1 MKKILIFVVLPVI
14 VLVLGYLI
22 YKSVQEP
29 VVFERQ
35 RKARES
41 VCIERLKDIRTLQ
54 VAYKSKY
61 NKFTGDMDSL
71 IDFYNNGQIT
81 IIKQVGSMDDSAAVA
96 EKRVYRDSILI
107 PVRDTLLKRNGFVAD
122 SIAYIPFSG
131 GQKMHMNAIIAKVSG
146 VDVPLF
152 EASAP
157 FDLLLLGLERQLIV
171 NLNADRNLVGR
182 YAGLRVGS
190 IESPNNNAGNW
201 E

>member
-54 VAYKSKY
+54 VAYKSRY

-107 PVRDTLLKRNGFVAD
+107 PVRDTLLKRNGFIVD

>member
-14 VLVLGYLI
+14 VLILGYLI

-54 VAYKSKY
+54 VAYKSRY

-81 IIKQVGSMDDSAAVA
+81 IIKQVGSMDDSVAVA

-107 PVRDTLLKRNGFVAD
+107 PVRDTLLKRNGFVVD

>member
-22 YKSVQEP
+22 YKSIQEP

-54 VAYKSKY
+54 VAYKSRY

-81 IIKQVGSMDDSAAVA
+81 IIKQVGSMDDSVAVA

-107 PVRDTLLKRNGFVAD
+107 PVRDTLLKRDGFVVD

-131 GQKMHMNAIIAKVSG
+131 GKKMHMNAIIAKVSG

>member
-54 VAYKSKY
+54 VAYKSRY

-81 IIKQVGSMDDSAAVA
+81 IIKQVGSMDDSVAVA

-107 PVRDTLLKRNGFVAD
+107 PVRDTLLKRDGFVVD

>member
-1 MKKILIFVVLPVI
+1 MKKILIFVVLPLV
-14 VLVLGYLI
+14 VAVLGYLI
-22 YKSVQEP
+22 YKSIQEP

-35 RKARES
+35 KKARES

-61 NKFTGDMDSL
+61 NKFSGNMDSL

-96 EKRVYRDSILI
+96 EKRVYRDSISI
-107 PVRDTLLKRNGFVAD
+107 PVKDTLLKRSGFIVD
-122 SIAYIPFSG
+122 SLAYIPFSG
-131 GQKMHMNAIIAKVSG
+131 GKRMNLNALIAKVSG

-157 FDLLLLGLERQLIV
+157 FNYLLQGLERQLII
-171 NLNADRNLVGR
+171 NLNADRELVGR
-182 YAGLRVGS
+182 YPGLRVGS
-190 IESPNNNAGNW
+190 VDAPNNNAGNW

>member
-107 PVRDTLLKRNGFVAD
+107 PVRDTLLKRNGFIVD

>member
-81 IIKQVGSMDDSAAVA
+81 IIKQVGSMDDSVAVA

-107 PVRDTLLKRNGFVAD
+107 PVRDTLLKRNGFVVD
-122 SIAYIPFSG
+122 SIACIPFSG

>member
-22 YKSVQEP
+22 YKSIQEP

-54 VAYKSKY
+54 VAYKSRY

-81 IIKQVGSMDDSAAVA
+81 IIKQVGSMDDSVAVA

-107 PVRDTLLKRNGFVAD
+107 PVRDTLLKRDGFVVD

>member
-1 MKKILIFVVLPVI
+1 MKKILVFVVLPI
-14 VLVLGYLI
+14 IIAVLGYLI

-35 RKARES
+35 RKIRET

-61 NKFTGDMDSL
+61 SKFSGDLDSL

-81 IIKQVGSMDDSAAVA
+81 IIRQIGSMDDSAAVA
-96 EKRVYRDSILI
+96 EKRVYRDSISI
-107 PVRDTLLKRNGFVAD
+107 PVKDTLLKKRGFIVD

-131 GQKMHMNAIIAKVSG
+131 GKKMNMTALMAKVSG
-146 VDVPLF
+146 VEIPLF

-157 FDLLLLGLERQLIV
+157 FDYLLEGLERQLIV
-171 NLNADRNLVGR
+171 NLNADRELVGR
-182 YAGLRVGS
+182 YPGLRVGS
-190 IESPNNNAGNW
+190 VDAPNNNAGNW

>member
-81 IIKQVGSMDDSAAVA
+81 IIKQVGSMDDSVAVA

-107 PVRDTLLKRNGFVAD
+107 PVRDTLLKRDGFVVD

>member
-1 MKKILIFVVLPVI
+1 
-14 VLVLGYLI
+14 
-22 YKSVQEP
+22 
-29 VVFERQ
+29 
-35 RKARES
+35 
-41 VCIERLKDIRTLQ
+41 
-54 VAYKSKY
+54 
-61 NKFTGDMDSL
+61 
-71 IDFYNNGQIT
+71 
-81 IIKQVGSMDDSAAVA
+81 
-96 EKRVYRDSILI
+96 
-107 PVRDTLLKRNGFVAD
+107 
-122 SIAYIPFSG
+122 
-131 GQKMHMNAIIAKVSG
+131 MHMNAIIAKVSG

>member
-54 VAYKSKY
+54 VAYKSRY

-81 IIKQVGSMDDSAAVA
+81 IIKQVGSMDDSVAVA

-107 PVRDTLLKRNGFVAD
+107 PVRDTLLKRNGFVVD

>member
-107 PVRDTLLKRNGFVAD
+107 PVRDTLLKRNGFVVD